1 MQSIFLFIVIGLVP
15 GALIAAVAL
24 GLVLTYRG
32 ANIINIAT
40 GSLAMMGAYAYYG
53 LSEGGYLYG
62 TWLTLG
68 PGPWPP
74 WAALL
79 GALAVSA
86 GLGVALEFVVV
97 RPLRQAAPLTKLL
110 ATLGVYLTFG
120 SFIFLSFGADGQSPV
135 SVLGPGL
142 TVRVFEIP
150 IRVEGLILALLV
162 VIVAIALAA
171 VYRFTRFGLA
181 TRAAA
186 ENDTNATLAGLNVNA
201 LSLVNVTVS
210 ATLAGLFGVLVAPIT
225 GLDPGTIP
233 NVIVP
238 ALGAALLAAFTSFS
252 IAVLAGLAMGVASS
266 LLILAQAQTWF
277 PAPGGTALTGVDDV
291 LFFVVIVIAL
301 FLRGSS
307 LPRRESLLEKR
318 LPPVPVPVRLMR
330 PAIIVGVISVA
341 YFLLT
346 PYDFR
351 QAGINTFIGVVL
363 ALSFVVIIGYVG
375 QSSVLQVALAG
386 VAGFTVSKV
395 AVLAGI
401 GFPLGPILG
410 VLVAV
415 AVGTLVAFSALRVR
429 GVNLFIVTLAAAVA
443 LEQFVFRNPTWGGGA
458 TGAKVPSPEL
468 LGVGIGPD
476 ASFLGITG
484 IPSPLFGILIA
495 MVAIA
500 ACLFVSSVRRVNLG
514 HRLLAVRSNE
524 RAAAAAGIDVR
535 NTKLIAFALS
545 SAIAGTAGV
554 MYAYNFGSVTAGR
567 FSVSIAMSAI
577 AFAYIAGI
585 TTVRGAV
592 LSGTMMVGAIGG
604 FLVLERIALPYELLQ
619 LVGGI
624 ALVLTIV
631 FKPEGIAGGPLKSQT
646 GQPTLWTR
654 LTTRRR
660 PAGVTS

>member
-1 MQSIFLFIVIGLVP
+1 MQSILLFTVIGLVP
-15 GALIAAVAL
+15 GALTAAVAL

-32 ANIINIAT
+32 ANIINVAT
-40 GSLAMMGAYAYYG
+40 GSIAMMGAYAYFG
-53 LSEGGYLYG
+53 LTDGGYLYG
-62 TWLTLG
+62 TWLRLG

-79 GALAVSA
+79 GALVVSA

-120 SFIFLSFGADGQSPV
+120 SFIFLAFGSNGQSPV
-135 SVLGPGL
+135 SVLGENL
-142 TVRVFEIP
+142 TIRVFDIP
-150 IRVEGLILALLV
+150 IRVEGLILAGLV
-162 VIVAIALAA
+162 VVVAAVLAA
-171 VYRFTRFGLA
+171 VYRFTRFGLS
-181 TRAAA
+181 TRAAS
-186 ENDTNATLAGLNVNA
+186 ENDTNAILAGLNVNA
-201 LSLVNVTVS
+201 LSLVNVTLS
-210 ATLAGLFGVLVAPIT
+210 ATLAGLFGVLVSPIT
-225 GLDPGTIP
+225 GLDPSTIP

-252 IAVLAGLAMGVASS
+252 IAVAAGLAMGVASS
-266 LLILAQAQTWF
+266 LLILAQAQPWF

-301 FLRGSS
+301 FARGSS

-318 LPPVPVPVRLMR
+318 LPPVPVPVRLLR
-330 PAIIVGVISVA
+330 PTIVVAVIAVL
-341 YFLLT
+341 YFLLL

-386 VAGFTVSKV
+386 VAGFTVSKL
-395 AVLAGI
+395 ATLAGI
-401 GFPLGPILG
+401 AFPWGPLLGI
-410 VLVAV
+410 LVATG
-415 AVGTLVAFSALRVR
+415 VGTLVAFSALRVR

-458 TGAKVPSPEL
+458 TGAKVPSPEIFGL
-468 LGVGIGPD
+468 GIGPD
-476 ASFLGITG
+476 ASFFGIG
-484 IPSPLFGILIA
+484 GRPSPLFGVLIA
-495 MVAIA
+495 AVAIG
-500 ACLFVSSVRRVNLG
+500 ACLFVSSLRRVNLG
-514 HRLLAVRSNE
+514 HRFLAVRSNE
-524 RAAAAAGIDVR
+524 RAAAAAGINVR
-535 NTKLIAFALS
+535 DTKLIAFAIS
-545 SAIAGTAGV
+545 SAIAGIAGV
-554 MYAYNFGSVTAGR
+554 LYAYNFGSVTAGR
-567 FSVSIAMSAI
+567 FSVPIAMSAI

-592 LSGTMMVGAIGG
+592 LSGTMMVGAVGG
-604 FLVLERIALPYELLQ
+604 FLVLERIDLPYELLQ
-619 LVGGI
+619 LVGGV

-646 GQPTLWTR
+646 GERTR
-654 LTTRRR
+654 WQKLRARR
-660 PAGVTS
+660 AAAEVAS